1 MKKMLIVIG
10 AGLCLGIS
18 VFAAATAA
26 STSDPLNGPVA
37 FDGKNLIF
45 PQGVGLSPVD
55 ISNLTF
61 DLKSAPLDKE
71 FVKGKIF
78 EIQFNPHGHRGALR
92 YAIFTRWTAE
102 DKIEIFY
109 YPISPAY
116 PHDKTFL
123 DCVPSSNSD
132 EYVCVIRGRST
143 GNKYRWIFKDQ
154 KIAIKA
160 DDGGVADSMVAGE
173 IPMPVRE
180 KYRQYDLNL

>member
-61 DLKSAPLDKE
+61 DLKALLLTKNSS
-71 FVKGKIF
+71 KGKSLR
-78 EIQFNPHGHRGALR
+78 FNLILMVTGAPSGT
-92 YAIFTRWTAE
+92 IFTRWTAE
-102 DKIEIFY
+102 DKIEY
-109 YPISPAY
+109 
-116 PHDKTFL
+116 L
-123 DCVPSSNSD
+123 LSD
-132 EYVCVIRGRST
+132 
-143 GNKYRWIFKDQ
+143 
-154 KIAIKA
+154 
-160 DDGGVADSMVAGE
+160 
-173 IPMPVRE
+173 
-180 KYRQYDLNL
+180 